1 MQARANAIF
10 HTLLKEALGI
20 LGSGVCHRIS
30 NSGPVNDFFF
40 PKDHLTLYN
49 TYFMVFEVG
58 DLESGADWLLLLSPI
73 FSARCLILCYPISVK
88 MC

>member
-20 LGSGVCHRIS
+20 FGSGVCHRIS

-40 PKDHLTLYN
+40 PKDHLALYN
-49 TYFMVFEVG
+49 MYFKVG

-73 FSARCLILCYPISVK
+73 FSTRRLILCYPISVK
-88 MC
+88 MW